1 MRTGILGGTFNPL
14 HIGHLICAQEAMGEL
29 ALDRVLIVPARIPP
43 HKPVEHEPGAQHR
56 LELCRRAVANDARFE
71 VSDLELRR
79 DGPSYTV
86 DTLQELRANAPHDEL
101 VLILGGDIA
110 AGLPDWHLPER
121 VLALATV
128 AVAKRRG
135 TARGRVERALASLEG
150 GERAQFFAM
159 PRIGISSTMLR
170 RRVRAGQSIRYL
182 VTEPV
187 REYVEAHS
195 LYREE
200 SHHDP
205 QGEHDQG
212 NAQ

>member
-1 MRTGILGGTFNPL
+1 MRTGILGGTFNPP

-29 ALDRVLIVPARIPP
+29 GLDRVLIVPARIPP
-43 HKPVEHEPGAQHR
+43 HKPVEHEPGAEHR
-56 LELCRRAVANDARFE
+56 LELCRRAVTDDPRFE

-79 DGPSYTV
+79 EGPSYTV
-86 DTLQELRANAPHDEL
+86 DTLQELRAHAPHDEL

-110 AGLPDWHLPER
+110 AGLPDWHMPER
-121 VLALATV
+121 VLTLATV
-128 AVAKRRG
+128 AIAKRRG
-135 TARGRVERALASLEG
+135 TPRTDVERALSSLEG
-150 GERAQFFAM
+150 GDRARFFAM

-170 RRVRAGQSIRYL
+170 RRVRAGQPIRYL

-187 REYVEAHS
+187 RQYIDAHG

-205 QGEHDQG
+205 SGR
-212 NAQ
+212 A